1 MELEHTKALVVGMG
15 RSGFETASFLTR
27 RGARVTISEM
37 AGEDEMGETARE
49 FRELGVQ
56 IEFGG
61 HVTDTF
67 TKADFIVISP
77 GVPHTIPPVQAAQ
90 EKGVPLLGEIELASR
105 FIQEPMIAV
114 TGTNGKT
121 TTTRLIGHMLQQS
134 GQTVFVGGNI
144 GNPLISYVNN
154 HEKARHLVVEVSSF
168 QLDTITSFRPAI
180 SLLLNITDD
189 HLDRYSGLE
198 AYAKAK
204 ERVLENQKKNDITVL
219 NGDDERIRE
228 IGKTCTPEKVFFTG
242 RQKSEKGADIGT
254 HAITFHG
261 LDCFHKKKP
270 AANGSGGPSSENR
283 PAIALGRVPLKCRH
297 ELENISA
304 ATLATLAAGGT
315 LTGIQKALE
324 SFAGL
329 PHRMERVAVLDGTVF
344 YNDSKATNV
353 DAVLRAMECL
363 QGPIH
368 LIMGGRNKGGQFHLL
383 ESPVRQK
390 VKTLILL
397 GEASGEIE
405 AALGN
410 LTATRIVA
418 TMEDAVATAHAAASA
433 GEVVLLSPAC
443 ASFDMYQDYK
453 ERGNAFR
460 EIVCGCKT

>member
-15 RSGFETASFLTR
+15 RSGFETASFLTQ
-27 RGARVTISEM
+27 RGATVTISEM
-37 AGEDEMGETARE
+37 AGEDEMGEAARK

-56 IEFGG
+56 TEFGG
-61 HVTDTF
+61 HVMDTF
-67 TKADFIVISP
+67 TDADFIVISP

-90 EKGVPLLGEIELASR
+90 EKGIPLMGEIELASR
-105 FIQEPMIAV
+105 FIKEPMIAV

-121 TTTRLIGHMLQQS
+121 TTTRLIGHMLERS

-144 GNPLISYVNN
+144 GNPLISYLTG
-154 HEKARHLVVEVSSF
+154 HEKAQRLVVEVSSF
-168 QLDTITSFRPAI
+168 QLDTITSFRPDI

-198 AYAKAK
+198 AYAKSK
-204 ERVLENQKKNDITVL
+204 GRILENQKNNDIAVL
-219 NGDDERIRE
+219 NGKDEQIRE
-228 IGKTCTPEKVFFTG
+228 ICSACEPGKVFFTG
-242 RQKSEKGADIGT
+242 RREKEKGADIGT

-261 LDCFHKKKP
+261 L
-270 AANGSGGPSSENR
+270 GSLHGKNPGTRGYGRLLVENR
-283 PAIALGRVPLKCRH
+283 AAIEIDRIPLKCRH

-304 ATLATLAAGGT
+304 AALATLVAGGT
-315 LTGIQKALE
+315 PTGIQKALE
-324 SFAGL
+324 SFRGL
-329 PHRMERVAVLDGTVF
+329 AHRMERVATLDGIVF

-353 DAVLRAMECL
+353 DAVLRAIECL

-368 LIMGGRNKGGQFHLL
+368 LIMGGRDKGGQFHLL
-383 ESPVRQK
+383 ASSIRQK

-405 AALGN
+405 AVLGN
-410 LTATRIVA
+410 LTTTRIVA
-418 TMEDAVATAHAAASA
+418 TMEDAVALAHASASS

-453 ERGNAFR
+453 ERGDAFR
-460 EIVCGCKT
+460 KTVCERKS